1 MINMKEK
8 ENSREELIESVKSQ
22 MLAPDDV
29 DVTAEFFKA
38 LADPTIINI
47 VNALQIHE
55 WLCVTDLAE
64 ILGMTKSA
72 VSHQLCYLRLNN
84 LVMVKREGQRVY
96 YALCEGN
103 IEKDLS
109 IDKNIETVPN
119 QLGYNSNKRITSNN
133 GKPAITHVQII
144 KNYNDYCLVKITL
157 EHGRT
162 HQIRVHLSS
171 IGHALL
177 GDSLYGKKSNLI
189 SHTALVCKE
198 MHFTMPD
205 GRNIDLSIPFPKD
218 FEALLRD

>member
-1 MINMKEK
+1 MNNCSIYFVLNKEITKMKEK

-38 LADPTIINI
+38 LADPTRINI

-96 YALCEGN
+96 YALCDEHV
-103 IEKDLS
+103 EKVF
-109 IDKNIETVPN
+109 EM
-119 QLGYNSNKRITSNN
+119 
-133 GKPAITHVQII
+133 A
-144 KNYNDYCLVKITL
+144 
-157 EHGRT
+157 
-162 HQIRVHLSS
+162 
-171 IGHALL
+171 
-177 GDSLYGKKSNLI
+177 I
-189 SHTALVCKE
+189 SHIKE
-198 MHFTMPD
+198 
-205 GRNIDLSIPFPKD
+205 
-218 FEALLRD
+218 